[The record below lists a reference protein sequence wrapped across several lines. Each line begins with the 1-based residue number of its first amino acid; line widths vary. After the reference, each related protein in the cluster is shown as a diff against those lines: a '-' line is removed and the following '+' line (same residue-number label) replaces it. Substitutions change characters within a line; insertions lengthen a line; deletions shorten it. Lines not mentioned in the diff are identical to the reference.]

1 MAGQRKRIRPNAKYD
16 MQKEYLE
23 AAFNQFIR
31 EKEVQ
36 GRVKETLVAYRVAYE
51 RFCKYFGDSVEY
63 CGDIAVGLFTDW
75 TLAMRKEGLSTATIN
90 HNLGCMRAFIY
101 WCMESGRKY
110 IDEQFKIRLVKAQET
125 PPKDYTIDEVK
136 ALLRKPKNKAKFTEW
151 RNYAICNFVIGTGAR
166 LGTLVAIRMQDIDL
180 KNGTVFYQHTKNK
193 KLQIANLSPQ
203 LVKILND
210 YITMWRYD
218 VEDDDYLFCNVS
230 GEQLTKAGL
239 TQSYREYTHSRGV
252 NKTNIHGLRHTFA
265 REWYLNGGDVV
276 QLSKVLG
283 HSTIVMSEHYMNIY
297 ANSNK
302 EKFNLCNPLEN
313 LSRSGATKKVRRKTE
328 DED

>member
-1 MAGQRKRIRPNAKYD
+1 MAAD
-16 MQKEYLE
+16 LE
-23 AAFNQFIR
+23 KINDSRRSESFRYIFFIPWSLFIR
-31 EKEVQ
+31 IY
-36 GRVKETLVAYRVAYE
+36 GVAYE
-51 RFCKYFGDSVEY
+51 RFCKYFGDSAEY
-63 CGDIAVGLFTDW
+63 CGDIA
-75 TLAMRKEGLSTATIN
+75 A
-90 HNLGCMRAFIY
+90 
-101 WCMESGRKY
+101 GRK
-110 IDEQFKIRLVKAQET
+110 R
-125 PPKDYTIDEVK
+125 
-136 ALLRKPKNKAKFTEW
+136 KNKAKFTEW

-180 KNGTVFYQHTKNK
+180 KNCIVFYQHTKNK